1 MKRKKTKKLNRGF
14 TLIETLVAITI
25 FAFSITALISI
36 TATGV
41 FNTNYVK
48 NKFTASYL
56 AMEGAELVRN
66 IRDTASASGV
76 GWQTIL
82 TDNGYLGY
90 CYNGLCQ
97 IESTQDISPSPADCA
112 GQCNFMTIDTG
123 SGEFSYQTVDGINT
137 FQSIF
142 RRSITV
148 APVTSG
154 EVNVVS
160 TVEWT
165 QGGETKS
172 VEFKYNLMDWVNV

>member
-1 MKRKKTKKLNRGF
+1 MKKKKIKNLNKGF

-66 IRDTASASGV
+66 IRDTASSSGV

-82 TDNGYLGY
+82 TDNGYLGH

-97 IESTQDISPSPADCA
+97 VESNQNMSPSPADCA
-112 GQCNFMTIDTG
+112 GQCNLMTFNRDT
-123 SGEFSYQTVDGINT
+123 GEFSYNTVDGINT

-142 RRSITV
+142 RRNITIT
-148 APVTSG
+148 PVGSN
-154 EVNVVS
+154 EVSVMS

-165 QGGETKS
+165 QGGEVKS
-172 VEFKYNLMDWVNV
+172 AEFKYNLMDWVN